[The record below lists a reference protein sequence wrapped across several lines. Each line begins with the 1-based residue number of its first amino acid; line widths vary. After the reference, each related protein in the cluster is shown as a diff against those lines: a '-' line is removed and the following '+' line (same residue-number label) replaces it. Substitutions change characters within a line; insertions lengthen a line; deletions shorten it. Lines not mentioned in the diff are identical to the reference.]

1 MSEENKI
8 KVLVVNERDTGGGAA
23 RASCAIF
30 KAIQRCGIVAEMFV
44 QRKYSSDDNVVS
56 LAEYESQN
64 ILYQVCDFVTLKIKN
79 KLQHARWRPYKKTQ
93 DKSYKSDT
101 RGRYLSG
108 ALKKIDY
115 DVLHLHWI
123 NNRFVKVSDLPQG
136 KPIVWTLHD
145 SWPFCGVCHY
155 FLDCVRYQNTCGEC
169 PQLGSTDSKDLSYKC
184 WKEKFNAY
192 KNLDLHIVAPSNWLA
207 ECARR
212 SSLFSGRDVH
222 VIPNCVDIDT
232 FKPLGGDGRLALPE
246 KIKEKR
252 FEKPLV
258 LYGAVNAATD
268 KIKGFANLL
277 SAMRILEKQ
286 GKADFEMLIFGA
298 NKDDIDFDV
307 NIPATFLGFVKDPK
321 EMAGLYNVADV
332 MVVPSLTENLSCVIM
347 ESLSCG
353 TPVVAFNIGGNSDMV
368 EHKIN
373 GYLAKEKDD
382 ADLAEGI
389 IWCLRNNAD
398 CHLSENARKK
408 VLENFTPEIVGK
420 KYAGLYRKLI
430 KVKKS

>member
-1 MSEENKI
+1 METGKKI
-8 KVLVVNERDTGGGAA
+8 KVLVVNERDGGGGAA
-23 RASCAIF
+23 RASYAIF
-30 KAIQRCGIVAEMFV
+30 KAVQRSGIAAKMFV
-44 QRKYSSDDNVVS
+44 QRKYSTDEKVVS
-56 LAEYESQN
+56 LETFVPQSV
-64 ILYQVCDFVTLKIKN
+64 LYKACNFVALKIKN
-79 KLQHARWRPYKKTQ
+79 KLQHARWRPYKRTQ

-101 RGRYLSG
+101 RGRYLFR
-108 ALKKIDY
+108 AFRTLDY
-115 DVLHLHWI
+115 DILHLHWI
-123 NNRFVKVSDLPQG
+123 NNRFIKVSDLPQG

-155 FLDCVRYQNTCGEC
+155 FFECTRYHDQCGDC
-169 PQLGSTDSKDLSYKC
+169 PQLGSKDSKDLSYKC
-184 WKEKFNAY
+184 WKEKFDAY

-207 ECARR
+207 ECAHR
-212 SSLFSGRDVH
+212 SSLFQGRNVR
-222 VIPNCVDIDT
+222 VIPNSVDTDT
-232 FKPLGGDGRLALPE
+232 FKPLGNDTRLALPE
-246 KIKEKR
+246 KIREKR
-252 FEKPLV
+252 FEKPIV

-298 NKDDIDFDV
+298 DERDIDFDV

-321 EMAGLYNVADV
+321 EMSALYNVSDV

-353 TPVVAFNIGGNSDMV
+353 TPVVAFNIGGNADMV
-368 EHKIN
+368 EHKTN

-389 IWCLRNNAD
+389 VWCLQNNAD
-398 CHLSENARKK
+398 GQLSENARKK
-408 VLENFTPEIVGK
+408 VTDNFTPEIVGK
-420 KYAGLYRKLI
+420 KYSELYREMNLN
-430 KVKKS
+430 

>member
-1 MSEENKI
+1 MDNKI
-8 KVLVVNERDTGGGAA
+8 KVLFVNETDQGGGSA
-23 RASCAIF
+23 RAALSLCHDVRRFGANTL
-30 KAIQRCGIVAEMFV
+30 MLV
-44 QRKYSSDDNVVS
+44 QNKKTANDDVISVS
-56 LAEYESQN
+56 
-64 ILYQVCDFVTLKIKN
+64 DFVPKGLLWGMLDSFTLKIKN
-79 KLQHARWRPYKKTQ
+79 KLQHTRWRPYKKTQ

-101 RGRYLSG
+101 RGRYLFG
-108 ALKKIDY
+108 VFRKLDY
-115 DVLHLHWI
+115 DILHLHWI
-123 NNRFVKVSDLPQG
+123 NNRFVKVPDLPKG

-155 FLDCVRYQNTCGEC
+155 FLDCVSYQNTCGEC
-169 PQLGSTDSKDLSYKC
+169 PQLGSKDSKDLSYKC

-222 VIPNCVDIDT
+222 VIPNSVDIDT
-232 FKPLGGDGRLALPE
+232 FKPLGNEWRLALPE
-246 KIKEKR
+246 KIREKR

-268 KIKGFANLL
+268 KRKGFANLF
-277 SAMRILEKQ
+277 SAMQILEKH
-286 GKADFEMLIFGA
+286 GNADFELLIFGA
-298 NKDDIDFDV
+298 NKGDIDFNV

-321 EMAGLYNVADV
+321 EMAALYNLADV

-389 IWCLRNNAD
+389 IWCLQNNAD

-408 VLENFTPEIVGK
+408 VLENFSPDIVGK

-430 KVKKS
+430 KVEKL

>member
-1 MSEENKI
+1 MDKKDKI
-8 KVLVVNERDTGGGAA
+8 KVLVVNERDAGGGAA
-23 RASCAIF
+23 RAAVQIF
-30 KAIQRCGIVAEMFV
+30 NSVKPFGVAAKMFV
-44 QRKYSSDDNVVS
+44 QRKSCDCADV
-56 LAEYESQN
+56 
-64 ILYQVCDFVTLKIKN
+64 ILITEFAPKSKFWKILDHVALKVKN
-79 KLQHARWRPYKKTQ
+79 KLQHALWRPYKNTQ

-101 RGRYLSG
+101 RGRYIFG
-108 ALKKIDY
+108 ALKRLDY

-123 NNRFVKVSDLPQG
+123 NNRFLKIKDLPTD

-169 PQLGSTDSKDLSYKC
+169 PQLGSKDYNDLSYKC

-222 VIPNCVDIDT
+222 VIPNSVDIDT
-232 FKPLGGDGRLALPE
+232 FKPLGNEWRLALPE
-246 KIKEKR
+246 KIREKR

-268 KIKGFANLL
+268 KRKGFANLL
-277 SAMRILEKQ
+277 SAMQILEKH
-286 GKADFEMLIFGA
+286 GNADFELLIFGA
-298 NKDDIDFDV
+298 NKGDIDFDV

-321 EMAGLYNVADV
+321 EMAALYNLADV

-389 IWCLRNNAD
+389 VWCLQNNTD
-398 CHLSENARKK
+398 GHLSENARKK
-408 VLENFTPEIVGK
+408 VLENFSPDIVGK
-420 KYAGLYRKLI
+420 KYAELYGEVI
-430 KVKKS
+430 KK

>member
-1 MSEENKI
+1 MDNKI
-8 KVLVVNERDTGGGAA
+8 KVLFVNETDQGGGSA
-23 RASCAIF
+23 RAALSLCHDVRRFGANTL
-30 KAIQRCGIVAEMFV
+30 MLV
-44 QRKYSSDDNVVS
+44 QNKKTANDDVISVS
-56 LAEYESQN
+56 
-64 ILYQVCDFVTLKIKN
+64 DFVPKGLLWGMLDSFTLKIKN

-101 RGRYLSG
+101 RGRYLFD
-108 ALKKIDY
+108 AFKKFDY
-115 DVLHLHWI
+115 DIVHLHWI
-123 NNRFVKVSDLPQG
+123 NNRFVKVSDLPKG

-169 PQLGSTDSKDLSYKC
+169 PQLGSKDPKDLSYKC

-222 VIPNCVDIDT
+222 VIPNSVDIDT
-232 FKPLGGDGRLALPE
+232 FKPLGNEWRLALPE
-246 KIKEKR
+246 KIREKR

-277 SAMRILEKQ
+277 SAMQILEKH
-286 GKADFEMLIFGA
+286 GNADFELLIFGA
-298 NKDDIDFDV
+298 NKGDIDFNV

-321 EMAGLYNVADV
+321 EMAALYNLADV

-353 TPVVAFNIGGNSDMV
+353 TPVVAFNIGGNYDMV

-389 IWCLRNNAD
+389 IWCLQNNAD
-398 CHLSENARKK
+398 CHLSENSRKK
-408 VLENFTPEIVGK
+408 VLDNFSPDIVGK
-420 KYAGLYRKLI
+420 KYAELYRKLI
-430 KVKKS
+430 KVEKS